1 MTEEKPPV
9 FQSWRSWYWLVL
21 AVMFAQV
28 IIYFI
33 ITNSFS

>member
-9 FQSWRSWYWLVL
+9 FQSWRSWYWLIL
-21 AVMFAQV
+21 SVMLAQV
-28 IIYFI
+28 IVYYL

>member
-9 FQSWRSWYWLVL
+9 FQSWRAWYWLVL
-21 AVMFAQV
+21 AVMLAQV
-28 IIYFI
+28 IVYFF